1 MTFLQRRHTDSQQA
15 HEKMFHITN
24 YSVQSLSH
32 VWLFATPV
40 DSSLIIREMQIKS
53 THTHTH
59 THTHTQEYYSPIKKN
74 EIMPLAATWMDLT
87 IILSEVSQT
96 DKDKYDVV
104 YIWNLKNSTNEL
116 TKQKQT
122 HRHRKQT
129 YSYQKGRG
137 EGEIM
142 SMGLTDAHYHI

>member
-1 MTFLQRRHTDSQQA
+1 
-15 HEKMFHITN
+15 
-24 YSVQSLSH
+24 
-32 VWLFATPV
+32 
-40 DSSLIIREMQIKS
+40 
-53 THTHTH
+53 
-59 THTHTQEYYSPIKKN
+59 
-74 EIMPLAATWMDLT
+74 MPLAATWMDLT

-96 DKDKYDVV
+96 DKDKYDII

-122 HRHRKQT
+122 HRHRRQT

-142 SMGLTDAHYHI
+142 SMALTDAHYLI